1 MLKHTVVCYIKIKKK
16 HNAFKVKDVE
26 RKRKE
31 RLLAKM
37 NKSERDLE
45 EFRRK
50 EKLRNRRNFVP
61 SVII

>member
-1 MLKHTVVCYIKIKKK
+1 MLYKDKEK